1 MAKSS
6 FQKAVEKT
14 PDISSGYRPGVH
26 ALKKSDRSAIVVAD
40 TRLLDG
46 SVDID
51 TAVQEK
57 YPNENRWDYAIGYSG
72 KVCYVEVHPAYTSE
86 VSVVENKL
94 RWLKIWLKENAPLLD
109 AIPKATPAF
118 VWAQTGKGAI
128 LPRSSQ
134 ARKLAAMGVTVTP
147 VCKLQ

>member
-6 FQKAVEKT
+6 FQKAVEGT
-14 PDISSGYRPGVH
+14 PDISTAYRSGLQ
-26 ALKKSDRSAIVVAD
+26 ALKRSDRSSVTVAD
-40 TRLLDG
+40 TKHLDG

-51 TAVQEK
+51 TAVKEK
-57 YPNENRWDYAIGYSG
+57 YPNDNRWDYAIGSSG

-134 ARKLAAMGVTVTP
+134 ARKLATMGIAVTP

>member
-1 MAKSS
+1 MEKSN
-6 FQKAVEKT
+6 FQKAVEGT
-14 PDISSGYRPGVH
+14 HDISTAYRSGLR
-26 ALKKSDRSAIVVAD
+26 ALKRSDRSTFVVAD

-86 VSVVENKL
+86 VSTIEKKL
-94 RWLKIWLKENAPLLD
+94 KWMKTWLKKEAPLLD
-109 AIPKATPAF
+109 AIPKAIPAF

-128 LPRSSQ
+128 LPQSSQ
-134 ARKLAAMGVTVTP
+134 AKKLATWGIKVTRVH
-147 VCKLQ
+147 KLQ

>member
-1 MAKSS
+1 MAKSG
-6 FQKAVEKT
+6 FQKAVEGT
-14 PDISSGYRPGVH
+14 PDISTAYRSGLQ
-26 ALKKSDRSAIVVAD
+26 ALKRSDRGVFDVAD
-40 TRLLDG
+40 TRFLDG

-57 YPNENRWDYAIGYSG
+57 YPNDNRWDYAIGYSG

-94 RWLKIWLKENAPLLD
+94 RWLKTWLKEKAPLLD

-128 LPRSSQ
+128 LPQSSQ
-134 ARKLAAMGVTVTP
+134 AKRLATLGIKVTRVH
-147 VCKLQ
+147 KLQ

>member
-1 MAKSS
+1 MAKSG
-6 FQKAVEKT
+6 FQKAVEGT
-14 PDISSGYRPGVH
+14 PDISTAYRSGLQ
-26 ALKKSDRSAIVVAD
+26 ALKRSDRGAFDVAD

-134 ARKLAAMGVTVTP
+134 ARKLATMGIAVTP

>member
-1 MAKSS
+1 MAKSG
-6 FQKAVEKT
+6 FQKAVEGT
-14 PDISSGYRPGVH
+14 PDISTAYRSGLQ
-26 ALKKSDRSAIVVAD
+26 ALKRSDRGVFDVAD

-51 TAVQEK
+51 TAVKEK

-86 VSVVENKL
+86 VLAVENKL
-94 RWLKIWLKENAPLLD
+94 RWLKTWLKEKAPLMD

-134 ARKLAAMGVTVTP
+134 ARKLATMGIAVTP

>member
-1 MAKSS
+1 MAKSG
-6 FQKAVEKT
+6 FQKAVEGT
-14 PDISSGYRPGVH
+14 HDISTAYRSGLQ
-26 ALKKSDRSAIVVAD
+26 ALKRSDRSAFDLAD

-72 KVCYVEVHPAYTSE
+72 KVCYVEAHPAYTSE

-134 ARKLAAMGVTVTP
+134 ARKLATMGIAVTP

>member
-1 MAKSS
+1 MAKSG
-6 FQKAVEKT
+6 FQKAVEGT
-14 PDISSGYRPGVH
+14 PDISTAYRNGLQ
-26 ALKKSDRSAIVVAD
+26 ALNSSARSAIVVAD

-46 SVDID
+46 SADID

-57 YPNENRWDYAIGYSG
+57 YPNDNRWDYAIGYSG

-86 VSVVENKL
+86 VSTIEKKL
-94 RWLKIWLKENAPLLD
+94 RWLKAWLKEKAPLLD

-118 VWAQTGKGAI
+118 VWAQTGKGGI

-134 ARKLAAMGVTVTP
+134 ARKLATMGITIAP
-147 VCKLQ
+147 VHKLQ